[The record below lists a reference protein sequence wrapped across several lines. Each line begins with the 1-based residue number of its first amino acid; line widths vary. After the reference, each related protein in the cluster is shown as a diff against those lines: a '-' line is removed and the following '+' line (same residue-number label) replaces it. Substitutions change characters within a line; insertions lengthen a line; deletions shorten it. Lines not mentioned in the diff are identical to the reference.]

1 VISCSARRRREQNPL
16 SPPIDPRH
24 QHPSGEMLRPSLK
37 PRPKPKLP
45 DGIRVYAI
53 SDIHGCASLLQNV
66 FAAIDLHL
74 SRAAPARA
82 LHVFLG
88 DYIDRGP
95 ASRQTIDL
103 LIDRGRGHK
112 TIFLKGNHEAF
123 LFEVLK
129 DASRLEAWKEYGGFQ
144 TLMSYGLTPSI
155 KPDREEQNELVQA
168 LLSGMPD
175 HHRRFFSNLRSSFSC
190 GDFFFAHAGVKPGVP
205 LRRQRE
211 EDLLWIRD
219 EFLRSEEDFGKFVVH
234 GHTPVPK
241 PDIRPN
247 RINID
252 TGAYATGILT
262 LLTIEGERMFAI

>member
-1 VISCSARRRREQNPL
+1 VTC
-16 SPPIDPRH
+16 PIDSKR
-24 QHPSGEMLRPSLK
+24 QDQSGDMLGSRLK

-45 DGIRVYAI
+45 DGIRIYAV
-53 SDIHGCASLLQNV
+53 SDIHGCVDLLQDV
-66 FAAIDLHL
+66 FAAIDHHL
-74 SRAAPARA
+74 AGAGPVRA

-103 LIDRGRGHK
+103 LIERSRRHEC
-112 TIFLKGNHEAF
+112 IFLKGNHEAF
-123 LFEVLK
+123 LFEVLQ
-129 DASRLEAWKEYGGFQ
+129 DASRLGAWREYGGFQ

-155 KPDREEQNELVQA
+155 KPDQTEQSELVRA
-168 LLSGMPD
+168 LLQGMPK
-175 HHRRFFSNLRSSFSC
+175 HHRHFFSNLRTSFFC
-190 GDFFFAHAGVKPGVP
+190 GDYFFAHAGVKPGVP
-205 LRRQRE
+205 LRQQRE

-219 EFLRSEEDFGKFVVH
+219 EFLQSKENFGKFVVH

-241 PDIRPN
+241 PEIRPN

-262 LLTIEGERMFAI
+262 LLTIQGERMFAI